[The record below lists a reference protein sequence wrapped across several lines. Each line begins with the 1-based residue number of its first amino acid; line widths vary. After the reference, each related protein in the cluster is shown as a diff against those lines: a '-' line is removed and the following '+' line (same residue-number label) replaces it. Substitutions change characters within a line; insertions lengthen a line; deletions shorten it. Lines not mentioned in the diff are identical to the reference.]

1 VKRNFSLGWVLI
13 IFAAGFAGGVVFSA
27 WKLEGSPATAPKM
40 AEQQDNSR
48 NELASRIA
56 GLEKMNAAKPND
68 PEVLSQLGNDYFDLG
83 DHKKAIEY
91 YSKALT
97 VKPDNPDIITDM
109 GISYRKLGN
118 PQEAVK
124 QFKRALETNP
134 DHQQALFNLGLVLR
148 DDLKDNAAALEA
160 WEKYLKV
167 AGDAPF
173 AVMVKPWVKQ
183 LKDQAGAA
191 EKKE

>member
-27 WKLEGSPATAPKM
+27 WKLEVSPPPAPKM
-40 AEQQDNSR
+40 AEQSDNSR

-68 PEVLSQLGNDYFDLG
+68 LEVVTQLGNDYFDLG

-91 YSKALT
+91 YAKALEI
-97 VKPDNPDIITDM
+97 KPDNPDIVTDM
-109 GISYRKLGN
+109 GISYRKLGD
-118 PQEAVK
+118 PQQAVK
-124 QFKRALETNP
+124 QFKRALEVNP
-134 DHQQALFNLGLVLR
+134 NHQQALFNLGLVLR

-160 WEKYLKV
+160 WENYLKV

-183 LKDQAGAA
+183 LKDKAAGTE
-191 EKKE
+191 EKK